1 MMKTNNI
8 SIVTLQGQLYS
19 AICHIKVLSRA
30 YDAMCGDEID
40 ADEVNGLTEG
50 FSEVVDKLQNV
61 SRKLDEFKK
70 PADLN
75 VVTQVVRMR
84 A

>member
-1 MMKTNNI
+1 MLINNT

-19 AICHIKVLSRA
+19 AICHIKVLTRA

-50 FSEVVDKLQNV
+50 FSEVIDKLQEV
-61 SRKLDEFKK
+61 SRKLDDFKE
-70 PADLN
+70 PVDLN

>member
-1 MMKTNNI
+1 MAVNN
-8 SIVTLQGQLYS
+8 TAFGALQDQLYS
-19 AICHIKVLSRA
+19 AICHIKVLSCA

-50 FSEVVDKLQNV
+50 FSEVIDKLQEV
-61 SRKLDEFKK
+61 SRKLDEFKE
-70 PADLN
+70 PVDLN
-75 VVTQVVRMR
+75 VVAEVDQMQ

>member
-1 MMKTNNI
+1 
-8 SIVTLQGQLYS
+8 
-19 AICHIKVLSRA
+19 
-30 YDAMCGDEID
+30 MCGDEID

-50 FSEVVDKLQNV
+50 FAEVVNRLQTV
-61 SRKLDEFKK
+61 SRKLDEFKE

-75 VVTQVVRMR
+75 VITQVVQMR

>member
-1 MMKTNNI
+1 MTMVNNT

-19 AICHIKVLSRA
+19 AICHIKVLLRV

-40 ADEVNGLTEG
+40 ADEVTGLTEG
-50 FSEVVDKLQNV
+50 FAEVVDRLQTV
-61 SRKLDEFKK
+61 PRTLDKFKE

-75 VVTQVVRMR
+75 MVTQIVQMR